1 MLFSSLRR
9 LMGLWAEQPSAPPSR
24 DLDGA
29 SRPPLKA
36 DNPPSGVLEIYLCG
50 VWPAGSEFAFL
61 DRTVALRAFPCVVGR
76 HPECDHQVA
85 CPAISRRHC
94 AFLVRGGRVWVEDL
108 GSRNGTLLNEAPLT
122 EARPVADGDRLRLAR
137 LTFHVQLR
145 EAPAAA
151 PGERGAAPG
160 RSGPAARPL
169 EAPVVQAGG
178 AEAAPA
184 PF

>member
-108 GSRNGTLLNEAPLT
+108 GSRHGTHLNGEPVEGLRPLH
-122 EARPVADGDRLRLAR
+122 DGDRLDLAYVPFEVRLS
-137 LTFHVQLR
+137 
-145 EAPAAA
+145 AA
-151 PGERGAAPG
+151 G
-160 RSGPAARPL
+160 RSGVYVDL
-169 EAPVVQAGG
+169 
-178 AEAAPA
+178 
-184 PF
+184 